1 MASCTQYA
9 LKGFGQ
15 ECQGS
20 ASGLKRLL
28 IGLEREWEVVPSTS
42 TSGAPH
48 NATLSATTT
57 GTPVF
62 YEYFIAEES
71 TSLTSTLNI
80 NNQNGVKY
88 YQNVVAATFIRMRPE
103 KHLQMQALA
112 NEKLIILV
120 QDSNGQYWV
129 FNNASASAETA
140 QSGLAADDLSGYQI
154 ELSGRTPV
162 LPYAVATSD
171 LPQIDEVQPYN

>member
-1 MASCTQYA
+1 MATCTQYA

-28 IGLEREWEVVPSTS
+28 IGLDREWDVVPAA
-42 TSGAPH
+42 SGH
-48 NATLSATTT
+48 SATISATTT
-57 GTPVF
+57 GSPVF

-103 KHLQMQALA
+103 KHIQMQALA

-120 QDSNGQYWV
+120 QDSNNQYWV
-129 FNNASASAETA
+129 FDNATATAETA

-162 LPYAVATSD
+162 LPYSVTQ
-171 LPQIDEVQPYN
+171 LPSIDEAQPYN